1 MAGAPSR
8 GGSQATTIGMVVSI
22 VVAVILAG
30 VLIWLY
36 TMQEELRAT
45 AQSAN
50 DQRDRIVRGAEEN
63 TLKAMFA
70 GGPSG
75 GTLAGSAING
85 SKNLIAELTGDNTM
99 TADAAVASFESA
111 IAEIRTAEKV
121 PDPTAYTNSAGAT
134 AIVKR
139 LHEDYIEKLSQ
150 FKDTQD
156 ALDKANKE
164 LESARQAHDEL
175 VKKVDDFMK
184 KVDAQV
190 QEVQVAKSNYEDEKN
205 SEVAATTQKIA
216 QIRQDYNDFREQ
228 SQTMKKE
235 FQTAY
240 AETRN
245 LLDQQQ
251 KVIKEFKGPE
261 PAEARELA
269 SARKPIG
276 VVLRTL
282 PGNSLLYIN
291 LGRNDGV
298 SLGMPFAVYSAN
310 EAIPA
315 NGRGKASIEV
325 VSVDKG
331 TSECRIVS
339 PPSPDD
345 PILEGDGINNI
356 LLARTRGKQHTFVVV
371 GDFDVDF
378 DGTPDPRGRESIIRL
393 IEREGGRVVDEV
405 TPLTD
410 FLVVGAEPR
419 GQDVLAGLGKAPVI
433 ADATAPAMAKTT
445 EEEKTSDEKDA
456 DEDEDAD
463 EKEASNDNEN
473 DNGDDWGGG
482 WDDDDKK
489 GDDKKAKD
497 SDDENDN
504 GDDESGDNENDN
516 DDDWGKR
523 FDGGDGGNGAMQTI
537 RRTPEVDPTVPTLKR
552 RYRSEAERYRDSLWR
567 AQNFSVPVLTQE
579 QFFNF
584 VGIEGTRADIRR
596 LQG

>member
-36 TMQEELRAT
+36 TMQEELRAS
-45 AQSAN
+45 ADSAN
-50 DQRDRIVRGAEEN
+50 ESRNRIVRPGEEN
-63 TLKAMFA
+63 QLRGIFPS
-70 GGPSG
+70 GPGG

-85 SKNLIAELTGDNTM
+85 SKTLVAELTGDNTM
-99 TADAAVASFESA
+99 TADAAVGAFESA
-111 IAEIRTAEKV
+111 IAEIRDAKKV
-121 PDPTAYTNSAGAT
+121 PDPTAYTNSAGAV

-139 LHEDYIEKLSQ
+139 LHDDYSEKLEQ
-150 FKDTQD
+150 LKDTQA
-156 ALDKANKE
+156 ALDKANQD
-164 LESARQAHDEL
+164 LDAARMAHDEL

-190 QEVQVAKSNYEDEKN
+190 KEVQVAKSSYEDEKN
-205 SEVAATTQKIA
+205 LEVAATSQKIA
-216 QIRQDYNDFREQ
+216 DIRSSFNDYIEK

-235 FQTAY
+235 FADSY
-240 AETRN
+240 AENRA
-245 LLDQQQ
+245 LIKEQQA
-251 KVIKEFKGPE
+251 VIKDIKGPE
-261 PAEARELA
+261 PAEARDLA

-282 PGNSLLYIN
+282 PGNPLLYIN
-291 LGRNDGV
+291 LGRKDGV

-339 PPSPDD
+339 PPSPDN
-345 PILEGDGINNI
+345 PILEGDGVNNI
-356 LLARTRGKQHTFVVV
+356 LLARTRGKQLTFVVV

-419 GQDVLAGLGKAPVI
+419 GQDVLSGLGKAPVI
-433 ADATAPAMAKTT
+433 ADAAAPAMAKTQDDA
-445 EEEKTSDEKDA
+445 KADDAKDA
-456 DEDEDAD
+456 EDDDSKDDE
-463 EKEASNDNEN
+463 EASNDNEN

-482 WDDDDKK
+482 WDEDDKK
-489 GDDKKAKD
+489 DKEKKDDEGDD
-497 SDDENDN
+497 
-504 GDDESGDNENDN
+504 DNENDN
-516 DDDWGKR
+516 DDDDDWGR
-523 FDGGDGGNGAMQTI
+523 HFDGGDGGSGAMQTI